1 VRKVSPSGWVENGAV
16 IVYEMLIDDV
26 VGPESMV
33 VGLK

>member
-1 VRKVSPSGWVENGAV
+1 MADAGFRESYVQH
-16 IVYEMLIDDV
+16 L